1 MRLFYPSNI
10 LSCTEEI
17 KLLQKD
23 FKNKSFLQRMI
34 IKALWGKKVNKQFKR
49 LHFRRIG
56 L

>member
-1 MRLFYPSNI
+1 MRLFYPSNV
-10 LSCTEEI
+10 LTPSEEI
-17 KLLQKD
+17 KILQKD

-49 LHFRRIG
+49 LHFKRIG